1 MVREEQGNHNKNS
14 QNSIS
19 KNILVVQGAGNVRSR
34 EESNA
39 EEEDMEPVAKKPIQQ
54 TMTLVDGHSEKGLQP
69 TTQITC
75 NEGEIVQDSIKESGL
90 ATQGLNGGRAA
101 TGPGATGKLSGA
113 TESAQQEP

>member
-39 EEEDMEPVAKKPIQQ
+39 EEEDMELVAKKPIQQ
-54 TMTLVDGHSEKGLQP
+54 T
-69 TTQITC
+69 TTNYDT
-75 NEGEIVQDSIKESGL
+75 S
-90 ATQGLNGGRAA
+90 
-101 TGPGATGKLSGA
+101 
-113 TESAQQEP
+113 